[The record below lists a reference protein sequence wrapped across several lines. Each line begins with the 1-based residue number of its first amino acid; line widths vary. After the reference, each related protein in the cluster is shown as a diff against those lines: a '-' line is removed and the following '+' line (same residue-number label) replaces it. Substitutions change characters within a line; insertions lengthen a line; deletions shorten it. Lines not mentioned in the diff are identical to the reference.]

1 MNKHTVISFYT
12 SGGSYLEA
20 ISTFSCAMR
29 PIAGEVWY
37 IPLGEYPFDDNGELK
52 NENVKFAT
60 VRILEVRIVPYPL
73 GRPDSPSTMVLCKV
87 IDDSSPY
94 EWKF

>member
-12 SGGSYLEA
+12 SGGSYPEA

-29 PIAGEVWY
+29 PIVGEFWY
-37 IPLGEYPFDDNGELK
+37 IPLGKYPFDNSGEIKNGET
-52 NENVKFAT
+52 EFITVK
-60 VRILEVRIVPYPL
+60 ILDVRIVPYPL
-73 GRPDSPSTMVLCKV
+73 GRPNSPSTMVLCKV
-87 IDDSSPY
+87 IDNSSPY